1 MYVKGRHPVRPLPIV
16 TVCMADEY
24 VPSVLPSIVV
34 TRDTGLSPADRDM
47 LPENVHSSAMTPQ
60 TRRFLSVEHPL
71 RGAFNCPG
79 SELAQM
85 TSPPH
90 SGRRGSVHPDDVYGK
105 GHSKAER
112 TSTPFSCRYN
122 TVNRTQPKKEVTS
135 NRKDVIRV
143 GRHTD
148 DNSESSTVSYKSSHD
163 NVFWNRFRVASRVG
177 CSRRADCR
185 PVNVDLL
192 VKGTGARE
200 NKVDTVVDFERNIMN
215 MNNVPCMASDS
226 SSRSTECG
234 HLTGDEAGPNKD
246 MLHVNADAE
255 TQQNENSN
263 ANRPITVSDLDGGG
277 GNCGGGSVKNSDV
290 SAGEYRQSQTDEDD
304 TDSDGD
310 DDADEDE
317 SDEGQDCEWRLA
329 DAASPRPSGNVV
341 SSKSPRSCPC
351 TSTEV
356 IRVDIKMHP
365 TQEDDKGGCA
375 VNTSI
380 DTADEAG
387 DSPTSSSKLPCEMKS
402 PLDLSESDIITET
415 FDLHFV
421 PSDIDVVAPPLPIDP
436 GEVSPTPAGRSLGR
450 SRSEGSTAAA
460 REHKSNIPVPSARHA
475 ATKAK
480 RAGED
485 IARSRVARSYR
496 PRRSDSSPCQK
507 AAVLSLRSNGR
518 ATSVAATTR
527 ATRRFGQSWP
537 GSAPTNRDGGDA
549 AKRSRRPSKPTTNA
563 TSPSS
568 ALSQSCDSNSPN
580 QLTLVRTRFKEAVV
594 TKPAEVLF
602 TICGNV
608 NSDSTVTRL
617 GRVPV
622 VQCAPPVRR
631 MQQGDDLTR
640 SRLKCEAYC
649 HGDGK
654 MQVRHCLICNHHHRQ
669 HQRRHQHHHHHHH
682 SHHHHH
688 HHQRRHQH
696 HQQTQHRR
704 P

>member
-1 MYVKGRHPVRPLPIV
+1 MYVKGRLPVRTLPIV

-34 TRDTGLSPADRDM
+34 TRDTGLSPADRDIV
-47 LPENVHSSAMTPQ
+47 PGNVHSSAMTPQ

-85 TSPPH
+85 TSLPR
-90 SGRRGSVHPDDVYGK
+90 SGRGGSMHPDDVYGK
-105 GHSKAER
+105 GHCKAER
-112 TSTPFSCRYN
+112 TSTPFACRYN

-185 PVNVDLL
+185 SVNVDLL
-192 VKGTGARE
+192 VKGTGTRG
-200 NKVDTVVDFERNIMN
+200 NKVKTVPDLERNIN
-215 MNNVPCMASDS
+215 MNNVPYMASDS
-226 SSRSTECG
+226 TSRSMECG
-234 HLTGDEAGPNKD
+234 NLTGGEADPNKD

-263 ANRPITVSDLDGGG
+263 ANRSINVSDIDVGGGVNYGG
-277 GNCGGGSVKNSDV
+277 GNVKNSDV
-290 SAGEYRQSQTDEDD
+290 STGEYRHLQTGEDD
-304 TDSDGD
+304 SDED

-329 DAASPRPSGNVV
+329 DAASPRPRGNVI

-365 TQEDDKGGCA
+365 NGEADDGGCA

-380 DTADEAG
+380 DTAEEAG
-387 DSPTSSSKLPCEMKS
+387 DSPTSSSKLQCEMKS
-402 PLDLSESDIITET
+402 PLDLSESDTIKET

-436 GEVSPTPAGRSLGR
+436 GDLSPTPDVSPRRRSTENAGRSLGR

-460 REHKSNIPVPSARHA
+460 REHRSNIPVPSARRA

-485 IARSRVARSYR
+485 ITRSRNARSYR

-507 AAVLSLRSNGR
+507 AAVLRSTGR

-537 GSAPTNRDGGDA
+537 VSAPSNRDGGDA
-549 AKRSRRPSKPTTNA
+549 ARRSRRPSKPT
-563 TSPSS
+563 SPSS
-568 ALSQSCDSNSPN
+568 AALSQSCDSNSPN

-602 TICGNV
+602 TISGNV

-654 MQVRHCLICNHHHRQ
+654 MQVRHCRIHN
-669 HQRRHQHHHHHHH
+669 
-682 SHHHHH
+682 HHH
-688 HHQRRHQH
+688 HHQRRHHH
-696 HQQTQHRR
+696 HQQTSHRR
-704 P
+704 PSSSLSIS